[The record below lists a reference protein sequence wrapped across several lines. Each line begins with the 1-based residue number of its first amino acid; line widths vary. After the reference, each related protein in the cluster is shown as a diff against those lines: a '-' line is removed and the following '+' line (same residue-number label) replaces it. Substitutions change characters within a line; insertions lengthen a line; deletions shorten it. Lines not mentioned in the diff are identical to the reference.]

1 MVLGASLAVL
11 LAFPAAA
18 AGLPGVY
25 LDQPATL
32 TQPERCILHAVA
44 NKLADDIGRH
54 RGPALEA
61 AMRGAAS
68 GKLPLI
74 RYERDTPLREFQD
87 AVEAQ
92 DPGNRPA
99 RFSNF
104 YSVALDRIYLIDEAG
119 YYARLKRSIDDSLAH
134 EYVHYLQVRFL
145 GYQIE
150 DLRSDDAEGTA
161 VSYQTWYRDEYVK
174 TGRAPACPD

>member
-1 MVLGASLAVL
+1 ML
-11 LAFPAAA
+11 LAPAL
-18 AGLPGVY
+18 AGLLSLSASAQLPGVH
-25 LDQPATL
+25 LAGPARL

-68 GKLPLI
+68 GRVPLI
-74 RYERDTPLREFQD
+74 RLERETPLREFQD

-104 YSVALDRIYLIDEAG
+104 YSVAQDRIYLIDEAA

-145 GYQIE
+145 GYEIE
-150 DLRSDDAEGTA
+150 HLRSDDAEGMA
-161 VSYQTWYRDEYVK
+161 VGYQTWYREEFVN
-174 TGRAPACPD
+174 TGRTARCP